1 MSARTRLRATV
12 DRASQ
17 EVSGLRAL
25 TRAGVLGL
33 DRPSRMAEVAK
44 ALRTL
49 GPFAAAPKIAA
60 IRHGDQPAIADE
72 RGQISYR
79 DFDESIDRL
88 ADVWRTELPGGATVG
103 ILCRNHR
110 APLIAAF
117 AASRAGLN
125 AVWLN
130 TAFSARQASE
140 VAAREGVDLLVRD
153 ADLAD
158 LAVDISTPY
167 GEVVCDVTADRDHLD
182 ALIARGTVRPG
193 VAPARPGRIVLLTS
207 GTTGTPKG
215 APRPEPKGFVVAGSV
230 VQRMPMRSREA
241 TVIGPPLFHGTGLLL
256 ALMTIT
262 LGSKLVLRRRFD
274 AAEMLADIE
283 AHRASTVCVVPI
295 MLQRILALDDVE
307 IAGRD
312 LGTLRI
318 VFCAGSQLPAAVG
331 TRAQEVLGE
340 VVYNLYGS
348 TEVALATLATPADVR
363 DAPTSVGRPLLG
375 ARVKV
380 LDEAG
385 AEVPPGV
392 TGRIFVGTIMP
403 FEGYTGGGGK
413 EVVDGMLATGDV
425 GHFDE
430 AGRLYIDGR
439 DDEMIVSGGENVFPR
454 EVEELLAAHPAVADV
469 AAIGV
474 DDEEFGERLRA
485 FVVLRSGATASEDEL
500 KDHVRSNLARYKTP
514 RDVVFLEA
522 LPRNPTGK
530 VLKRELAAW
539 VAPD

>member
-1 MSARTRLRATV
+1 MRASRILATAE
-12 DRASQ
+12 RASQ
-17 EVSGLRAL
+17 EISGLRAL

-33 DRPSRMAEVAK
+33 DRPDRMAAVAR

-60 IRHGDQPAIADE
+60 IRHGDLPAIADE
-72 RGQISYR
+72 RGEISYR
-79 DFDESIDRL
+79 EFDESIDRL
-88 ADVWRTELPGGATVG
+88 ADVWRTELPAGATLG

-110 APLIAAF
+110 APLIASF

-153 ADLAD
+153 ADLAEI
-158 LAVDISTPY
+158 AADIRTAH
-167 GEVVCDVTADRDHLD
+167 GEVVCDVTAERDELD
-182 ALIARGTVRPG
+182 ALIARGTPRPD
-193 VAPARPGRIVLLTS
+193 VVPSRAGRIVLLTS

-230 VQRMPMRSREA
+230 VERMPMRSREA

-262 LGSKLVLRRRFD
+262 LGSKLVLRRKFD

-295 MLQRILALDDVE
+295 MLQRMLALGEEE
-307 IAGRD
+307 IADRD
-312 LGTLRI
+312 LTQLRI
-318 VFCAGSQLPAAVG
+318 IFCAGSQLPAAVA

-340 VVYNLYGS
+340 VIYNLYGS
-348 TEVALATLATPADVR
+348 TEVALATLATPLDVR
-363 DAPTSVGRPLLG
+363 EAPTSVGKPLLG

-385 AEVPPGV
+385 DDVPTGV
-392 TGRIFVGTIMP
+392 TGRVFVGTIMP

-413 EVVDGMLATGDV
+413 EIVDGMLATGDV
-425 GHFDE
+425 GHFDA

-469 AAIGV
+469 AAIGI
-474 DDEEFGERLRA
+474 DDEEFGKRLRA
-485 FVVLRSGATASEDEL
+485 FVVLRPGAGATADEL

-514 RDVVFLEA
+514 RDVCFLDA

-530 VLKRELAAW
+530 VLKRELAA
-539 VAPD
+539 VVVPD